1 MGYVPLRFTSPLRMH
16 LAGYKTYP
24 ALANDKIIL
33 GTYVYRE
40 RTYFEMEPNTRVFMM
55 REKRLAMEHLSTL
68 MDLDMKVCTVIF
80 FKVFN

>member
-1 MGYVPLRFTSPLRMH
+1 MH
-16 LAGYKTYP
+16 LAGYKTYL

-40 RTYFEMEPNTRVFMM
+40 HTYFEMEPNTRVFMM

>member
-1 MGYVPLRFTSPLRMH
+1 MH
-16 LAGYKTYP
+16 LAGYKTYL

-80 FKVFN
+80 FKVFK

>member
-1 MGYVPLRFTSPLRMH
+1 MH
-16 LAGYKTYP
+16 LAGYKTYL

-40 RTYFEMEPNTRVFMM
+40 HTYFEMEPNTRVFMM
-55 REKRLAMEHLSTL
+55 REKRVAMEYLSTL
-68 MDLDMKVCTVIF
+68 MDLDVKVRTVIF